1 MSILRESSMRK
12 IVICALAF
20 GLLASGEA
28 LAQTRPN
35 NVGCGLGSMVW
46 EGAEGVGPQ
55 IFAATTNGTFGTQTF
70 GISSDTS
77 GCAPNGKVSL
87 NQKTAM
93 FIGPNMNRLAQDMSR
108 GEGETL
114 ASLADVMR
122 IEPGD
127 RTAFFAATQKNFD
140 RIMPTENVT
149 AEEMADGLVAVLSA
163 DPQLHRYT
171 VS

>member
-1 MSILRESSMRK
+1 MRK

-28 LAQTRPN
+28 LAQSRPN

-46 EGAEGVGPQ
+46 EGSEGIPPQ
-55 IFAATTNGTFGTQTF
+55 VFAATTNGTFGTQTF
-70 GISSDTS
+70 GISSETS
-77 GCAPNGKVSL
+77 GCAPNGKVTL
-87 NQKTAM
+87 NQKTSM

-127 RTAFFAATQKNFD
+127 RGAFYAATQSNFEL
-140 RIMPTENVT
+140 IMPTEDAT
-149 AEEMADGLVAVLSA
+149 AEDVTDGLFAVLRA
-163 DPQLHRYT
+163 DPQLRRYT

>member
-1 MSILRESSMRK
+1 MKK

-20 GLLASGEA
+20 GLLASTEA
-28 LAQTRPN
+28 LAQSRPN
-35 NVGCGLGSMVW
+35 NVGCGLGAMVW
-46 EGAEGVGPQ
+46 EGSEGLFPQ
-55 IFAATTNGTFGTQTF
+55 VFAATTNGTFGTQTF
-70 GISSDTS
+70 GISSETS

-87 NQKTAM
+87 NQKTVM

-114 ASLADVMR
+114 ASLADVMQ

-127 RTAFFAATQKNFD
+127 RAAFFATTQKNFD
-140 RIMPTENVT
+140 RIMPTEDVT
-149 AEEMADGLVAVLSA
+149 AEEMADGLFAVLSA